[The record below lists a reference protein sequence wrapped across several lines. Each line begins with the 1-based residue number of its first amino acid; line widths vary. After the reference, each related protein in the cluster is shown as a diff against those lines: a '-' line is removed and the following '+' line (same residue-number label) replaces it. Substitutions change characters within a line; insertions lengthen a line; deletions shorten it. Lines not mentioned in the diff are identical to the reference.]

1 MYNRK
6 SMVIIPL
13 ILFLFCLLTAPAQG
27 QDALGFSQLVKGG
40 TDPKTGEYDPHNS
53 YAYSMAWFKD
63 KLYVGTNR
71 DMLALRKIQDI
82 LGRRPLPEM
91 DPFPIEY
98 TPSDP
103 FWHDDGDGEFEEGE
117 GLDTRAQIWRYTP
130 DPENPETG
138 KWERVYQADWI
149 MTDPNTYV
157 AEAVGYRNMIVFEE
171 PDGTEALY
179 VSTFIAIGDGAHLLR
194 TETGN
199 ENEWEIVSNWFGLPK
214 EEITSIRGLASFKE
228 KLYASVA
235 GPESSEEY
243 IKVYESPDGF
253 PDVDPNTPWRSVS
266 LAAFGDD
273 HNKEIYE
280 LCVFNDFLYAATLN
294 PYPLDGGFQIWKTA
308 AEEEDY
314 DPINETYTDW
324 KKVIDQGAYRGN
336 LNETVTSMY
345 VFKDKLYVG
354 GAVQGGG
361 IDLSFKDDPEIGP
374 VGPGIAELLYINPDD
389 TWEMVC
395 GEGRDTPDGD
405 KVPKIASGPGFG
417 DFFTGY
423 FWRIRSHRVEV
434 EDGYEDWLYVGTM
447 DNSIFTKY
455 ILLDEMNELLYNWLT
470 EYPEGPE
477 AGVEYILEKT
487 GGFNLWKSL
496 NGEGDWYPI
505 NFNGFGTPFNYGVRT
520 LQSTPH
526 GLFLGTANPFTDD
539 VPEGGCQVWLGIP
552 GAVNAPGNFQANF
565 GEHEVKLRW
574 TPSEN
579 AIMYRII
586 RHTATERMGRFGKTR
601 IIFPSSPPPPESVG
615 VTTETFYVDNT
626 VEPGKAYAYYVK
638 ADTGAGVSDGSDVKM
653 GVAKDIFFPVI
664 PGRFV
669 FNRATRMFF
678 QTITIINNTPAPLKP
693 NTPIVLEGLTPNVIL
708 VNQNGRAGNGS
719 PFVYA
724 PQIPGVGGSVQIT
737 LKFKNPRFAPI
748 NYVPFVVFG
757 RDVEP

>member
-1 MYNRK
+1 MYSK
-6 SMVIIPL
+6 KVMVIMPVIFFL
-13 ILFLFCLLTAPAQG
+13 LFSLTISAQG
-27 QDALGFSQLVKGG
+27 QEALGFSQIAKGG
-40 TDPKTGEYDPHNS
+40 FWTEEGKHDSHNS

-71 DMLALRKIQDI
+71 DMLALRKIQAD
-82 LGRRPLPEM
+82 LGIRPLPEM
-91 DPFPIEY
+91 DPFPIAY
-98 TPSDP
+98 TPGDP
-103 FWHDDGDGEFEEGE
+103 FWHDDNENEVFEEGE

-130 DPENPETG
+130 DPESPENG
-138 KWERVYQADWI
+138 EWEKVYQADWVEHEI
-149 MTDPNTYV
+149 LGPNVYY
-157 AEAVGYRNMIVFEE
+157 AREIGYRNMVVFEE
-171 PDGTEALY
+171 PDDTEALY
-179 VSTFIAIGDGAHLLR
+179 VSTFIVEGNGAQLLR

-199 ENEWEIVSNWFGLPK
+199 PGDWPVASNWFGLIPGS
-214 EEITSIRGLASFKE
+214 ITSIRGLSSFKG
-228 KLYASVA
+228 KLYAAAA
-235 GPESSEEY
+235 GPTSPD
-243 IKVYESPDGF
+243 IRAYESPDGF
-253 PDVDPNTPWRSVS
+253 PLVDPNTPWRPIC
-266 LAAFGDD
+266 LNAFGDD

-280 LCVFNDFLYAATLN
+280 LCVFNNFLYVATLN
-294 PYPLDGGFQIWKTA
+294 PYPSDGGFQIWKTA

-314 DPINETYTDW
+314 DPIDETYTDW
-324 KKVIDQGAYRGN
+324 NKVIHQGAYRGN

-345 VFKDKLYVG
+345 VFKNKLYVG
-354 GAVQGGG
+354 GAIQGGG
-361 IDLSFKDDPEIGP
+361 VDLSFEDDPEIGP
-374 VGPGIAELLYINPDD
+374 VGPATAELLYINPDD
-389 TWEMVC
+389 TWEIVC
-395 GEGRDTPDGD
+395 GEERSTPDGD
-405 KVPKIASGPGFG
+405 KVPKVASGPGFG
-417 DFFTGY
+417 NFFTGY
-423 FWRIRSHRVEV
+423 FWRIRSHKVKDE
-434 EDGYEDWLYVGTM
+434 EWLYVGTM
-447 DNSIFTKY
+447 DNSVFTKY
-455 ILLDEMNELLYNWLT
+455 VKLDEMNELLYNWLI

-477 AGVEYILEKT
+477 EGVKYILQKT
-487 GGFNLWKSL
+487 GGFDLWKSL
-496 NGEGDWYPI
+496 NGEEDWYPI

-520 LQSTPH
+520 LQSTPY

-638 ADTGAGVSDGSDVKM
+638 ADTGAGVSGGSDVKM

-669 FNRATRMFF
+669 FNRATRLFF

-708 VNQNGRAGNGS
+708 VNQNGRAENGS

-724 PQIPGVGGSVQIT
+724 PQIPGIGGSVQIT
-737 LKFKNPRFAPI
+737 LKFKNPKFAQI
-748 NYVPFVVFG
+748 KYVPFVVFG
-757 RDVEP
+757 RDSKP